1 MAKRSASRRSRTAFS
16 KSAFTAGRV
25 KSSVGP
31 SGVSA
36 EQSGV
41 RPQLPDDFCQAM
53 EAQFGLTETQALCA
67 ALETVSPVS
76 IRFNPYKVAL
86 SVADAQGVLTTVSE
100 KCGPTDLPV
109 GDMSTCVAVPTSAE
123 TCLESKKANAAE
135 GTEAVGCTVWPDQL
149 RGHEVP
155 WCPEGYY
162 LPERPSFTLDPVF
175 HAGGYYVQEAGSMFI
190 GQIFRQLYGANPE
203 HSLRVLDLCAAPG
216 GKTTLLSTLVGESG
230 LVVANEVIRQRAATL
245 VDNVRKWGLGNTV
258 VTNNDPSHFAAFR
271 HYFDLVLVDAPC
283 SGEGMFR
290 KTPEARTEWSVANV
304 NLCAARSRR
313 ILSDVWETLKP
324 GGILIYSTCTFN
336 CQEDEETVKWLVE
349 EYGCESVTV
358 TADPAWGIVQ
368 GEVAGCPTF
377 HFFPHRVQAE
387 GFFAAVLRKP
397 DERSR
402 SQAPK
407 ARKAIFSALS
417 RREEVAVSSWFAHP
431 ERMTFQRV
439 GDNIHAYFAQQWSAI
454 KELSESLSVLYS
466 GVLCGQLFG
475 EKLRPEHPLALFYGL
490 SREQLAVT
498 ELPLEE
504 AVSYLRKTD
513 LLADWFQEGINLV
526 TYRGLA
532 LGWIKRIGNRCNNMY
547 PKELRIVNL

>member
-1 MAKRSASRRSRTAFS
+1 MAKRSSSRRSRTAFS
-16 KSAFTAGRV
+16 KSAFTAGKV
-25 KSSVGP
+25 QSSASQSGSIQTENNLRP
-31 SGVSA
+31 DLPGDFCRALEAQLGVS
-36 EQSGV
+36 
-41 RPQLPDDFCQAM
+41 
-53 EAQFGLTETQALCA
+53 EATALCG
-67 ALETVSPVS
+67 ALDGVSPVS
-76 IRFNPYKVAL
+76 VRFNPYKIQQFESASDADGESDRP
-86 SVADAQGVLTTVSE
+86 SVGTAIADNGQSFFDAVSKENEFSNDIVQGNSFVN
-100 KCGPTDLPV
+100 GI
-109 GDMSTCVAVPTSAE
+109 
-123 TCLESKKANAAE
+123 
-135 GTEAVGCTVWPDQL
+135 WPNLLQ
-149 RGHEVP
+149 GNEVP
-155 WCPEGYY
+155 WCPDGYY
-162 LPERPSFTLDPVF
+162 LQERPSFTLDPMF

-190 GQIFRQLYGANPE
+190 GQIFRQLYGVNPE

-290 KTPEARTEWSVANV
+290 KTPEARNEWSAANV

-313 ILSDVWETLKP
+313 ILSDAWDALKP

-336 CQEDEETVKWLVE
+336 QQEDEETVKWLVE
-349 EYGCESVTV
+349 EYGCESVSV
-358 TADPAWGIVQ
+358 AADPAWGIVQ

-377 HFFPHRVQAE
+377 RFFPHRVQAE

-407 ARKAIFSALS
+407 ARKAIFNALS
-417 RREEVAVSSWFAHP
+417 RREVVAVSSWFAHP
-431 ERMTFQRV
+431 ERMTYQKV
-439 GDNIHAYFAQQWSAI
+439 GDNIHAYFAEQWPAI

-490 SREQLAVT
+490 SREQLFVT
-498 ELPLEE
+498 ELETEE
-504 AVSYLRKTD
+504 AVNYLRKTD
-513 LLADWFQEGINLV
+513 LPADRFQEGINLV

>member
-1 MAKRSASRRSRTAFS
+1 MDNLFFDAVSKENEFS
-16 KSAFTAGRV
+16 NDIV
-25 KSSVGP
+25 
-31 SGVSA
+31 
-36 EQSGV
+36 
-41 RPQLPDDFCQAM
+41 
-53 EAQFGLTETQALCA
+53 
-67 ALETVSPVS
+67 
-76 IRFNPYKVAL
+76 
-86 SVADAQGVLTTVSE
+86 QGNSFVN
-100 KCGPTDLPV
+100 GI
-109 GDMSTCVAVPTSAE
+109 
-123 TCLESKKANAAE
+123 
-135 GTEAVGCTVWPDQL
+135 WPNLLQ
-149 RGHEVP
+149 GNEVP
-155 WCPEGYY
+155 WCPDGYY
-162 LPERPSFTLDPVF
+162 LQERPSFTLDPMF

-290 KTPEARTEWSVANV
+290 KTPEARNEWSAANV

-313 ILSDVWETLKP
+313 ILSDVWDALKP

-336 CQEDEETVKWLVE
+336 QQEDEETVKWLVE
-349 EYGCESVTV
+349 EYGCESVSV
-358 TADPAWGIVQ
+358 AADPAWGIVQ

-377 HFFPHRVQAE
+377 RFFPHRVQAE

-407 ARKAIFSALS
+407 ARKAIFNALS
-417 RREEVAVSSWFAHP
+417 RREVVAVSSWFAHP
-431 ERMTFQRV
+431 ERMTYQKV
-439 GDNIHAYFAQQWSAI
+439 GDNIHAYFAEQWSAI

-490 SREQLAVT
+490 SREQLFVT
-498 ELPLEE
+498 ELDTEE
-504 AVSYLRKTD
+504 AVNYLRKTD
-513 LLADWFQEGINLV
+513 LPADRFQEGINLV